1 VKSFLR
7 LVPILAQAPM
17 AAMVLYLDALSLAAL
32 LWHRAPA
39 PEPPRLCFAV
49 LVPAH
54 DEELLLPRLLRSLD
68 KLDYPRPLYHV
79 HVVADNCGDNT
90 AAVAEAGGATVHV
103 RCDERLR
110 GKGYALRFLLAA
122 LREEEER
129 YDAYVVLDADSTVSP
144 NFLDV
149 MNTHLMRGDA
159 VVQAYYGVLNH
170 DESWPAM
177 LRYVAFA
184 LFNGLRPRGRD
195 ALGLSAGLRGN
206 GMCFATPVL
215 ARFGWEAFTLAEDAE
230 FHLQL
235 VEAGLKV
242 SYAPEATVLAEMPVS
257 LRHSRSQNV
266 RWERGRLQMLRRFGP
281 RLLAEGL
288 RRRDPVR
295 LDAVAEQLVP
305 PLSLLTGFATLAY
318 ALTALLRVR
327 GARRLAAAVLL
338 GQALYVVTGLRLVKA
353 GPRAYAALLLSP
365 PYVAWKIAVYIAAAT
380 GIQDSRWV
388 RTIRAHAPVER
399 DRGASG
405 AAPRGRTWKFNR
417 ILTRF

>member
-1 VKSFLR
+1 MVKSLR
-7 LVPILAQAPM
+7 RLAPILAILAQAPL

-32 LWHRAPA
+32 LWRRAPTPA
-39 PEPPRLCFAV
+39 PPRLCFAV

-68 KLDYPRPLYHV
+68 TLEYPRSLYRV
-79 HVVADNCGDNT
+79 HVVADNCGDST
-90 AAVAEAGGATVHV
+90 VAIAEAAGAAVHI
-103 RCDERLR
+103 RRDEGLR
-110 GKGYALRFLLAA
+110 GKGYALRFLLDA
-122 LREEEER
+122 LREEGGT

-149 MNTHLMRGDA
+149 MNTHLTRGDA
-159 VVQAYYGVLNH
+159 VAQAYYGVLNR
-170 DESWPAM
+170 DESWAAM

-184 LFNGLRPRGRD
+184 LFNGVRPRGRD

-206 GMCFATPVL
+206 GMCFAAPVL

-242 SYAPEATVLAEMPVS
+242 SYAPEATVLAEMPMS
-257 LRHSRSQNV
+257 LRHARSQNV
-266 RWERGRLQMLRRFGP
+266 RWERGRLQLLRRFGP

-305 PLSLLTGFATLAY
+305 PLSLLTGVAVLTY
-318 ALTALLRVR
+318 ALTAVLRVR
-327 GARRLAAAVLL
+327 PARRLAAAVLL

-365 PYVAWKIAVYIAAAT
+365 PYVVWKIAVYVAAAT
-380 GIQDSRWV
+380 GIQDSRWA
-388 RTIRAHAPVER
+388 RTIRARRE
-399 DRGASG
+399 G
-405 AAPRGRTWKFNR
+405 
-417 ILTRF
+417 